1 MNVEKENCLFNSIL
15 YKEEIIENYPE
26 LYQYLVK
33 ENMMNKV
40 EKQLKVNK
48 LSKEIKSII
57 NNILM
62 DEDSL
67 LLLHELRNQRGFACT
82 GFGKYYVFITVIS
95 SSKSDSDKIENGK
108 KSQATTKRNNE
119 NSNITKF
126 PDVFC
131 HVYNK
136 QHDHKL
142 EFFYG
147 ELSYEPYNISSNQIS
162 HANEDN
168 LRLSKF

>member
-1 MNVEKENCLFNSIL
+1 MDF
-15 YKEEIIENYPE
+15 
-26 LYQYLVK
+26 
-33 ENMMNKV
+33 
-40 EKQLKVNK
+40 
-48 LSKEIKSII
+48 SKKK
-57 NNILM
+57 N
-62 DEDSL
+62 
-67 LLLHELRNQRGFACT
+67 F
-82 GFGKYYVFITVIS
+82 K
-95 SSKSDSDKIENGK
+95 NGK

-168 LRLSKF
+168 LRLSKFESSDQSALTSSSASKYYSDKIIPTIITP